1 VSIKQKTRGLVLA
14 IAGSLALTAMGA
26 GPILAQSPEVDPNLI
41 PMQANLFLPPEK
53 IVVAGTTL
61 TWVNLD
67 AEEHDVLANDLSFMS
82 PLIKTGETWS
92 YTFDAPGTYSYVCD
106 LHVNME
112 GVVVVTPAA

>member
-1 VSIKQKTRGLVLA
+1 
-14 IAGSLALTAMGA
+14 
-26 GPILAQSPEVDPNLI
+26 
-41 PMQANLFLPPEK
+41 
-53 IVVAGTTL
+53 
-61 TWVNLD
+61 
-67 AEEHDVLANDLSFMS
+67 VLANDLSFMS